1 MTRNTGPEQAVGVDE
16 GVAVAVG
23 HSLLNTPGGVPGSSD
38 GACSPLPTLGLC
50 HQVLS
55 SPLSQYICYSSRPQH
70 WQSSEILYLQEGPS
84 AASTPWKQLSADK
97 NFCLSF

>member
-1 MTRNTGPEQAVGVDE
+1 MTRNTGLEQAVGVGE
-16 GVAVAVG
+16 GAAVAVG
-23 HSLLNTPGGVPGSSD
+23 HSPLNISGGALRSRD
-38 GACSPLPTLGLC
+38 GVCSPLPTLGLC

-55 SPLSQYICYSSRPQH
+55 SPVSQYVCQSSSSQH

-97 NFCLSF
+97 NFGLSF